1 MHNAPQNH
9 LITELW
15 GRWLP
20 GGHHPG
26 ARKQEVSSNII
37 KCTVLEK
44 LDSLKTKAKNQKLLQ
59 PFQEPLIPRVSYFWI
74 SEIMTET
81 NEKSICQTTKISL
94 NSSYDKFLLPFSGFS
109 HTCEAQRIQLKY
121 FEYSQSVS
129 EKRQFFI
136 KTFLCPC
143 LLDMN
148 LSSMTMLNRCL
159 WLDVY
164 QVTVYV
170 HVLGW
175 QRC

>member
-1 MHNAPQNH
+1 MVKLYIPRQSLFSEMHNAPQNH
-9 LITELW
+9 LTTELW
-15 GRWLP
+15 GHWLP

-37 KCTVLEK
+37 KCTALEK
-44 LDSLKTKAKNQKLLQ
+44 LNSENKSKEPETFLQ
-59 PFQEPLIPRVSYFWI
+59 PFQETLVPRVSYFWI

-109 HTCEAQRIQLKY
+109 HTCEAQRVQLKY
-121 FEYSQSVS
+121 FEYSQSLS

-148 LSSMTMLNRCL
+148 LAA
-159 WLDVY
+159 
-164 QVTVYV
+164 
-170 HVLGW
+170 W
-175 QRC
+175 QCWTDAFG